1 MKTVQDIQIGT
12 FSVEDFK
19 QDTPEGSAE
28 LRQMFGGVKLLG
40 SQELFSSSSSSDL
53 SDLEEDDGMIFRSTP
68 FKKMSQ
74 EERKEFLDS
83 EHRSFQKS
91 IQSVQIE
98 SLWDFKFIP
107 LKNDESYQKIS
118 YESERTEQT
127 PPNSKIPTLTK

>member
-1 MKTVQDIQIGT
+1 
-12 FSVEDFK
+12 
-19 QDTPEGSAE
+19 
-28 LRQMFGGVKLLG
+28 
-40 SQELFSSSSSSDL
+40 
-53 SDLEEDDGMIFRSTP
+53 MIFRSTP